1 MLRSDGGT
9 AHPDFSLVLRG
20 AAAVAERTLTIA
32 RPTAPKRPVLVNGG
46 AGVVVTVGGQPFAV
60 LGFTVS
66 RGKIVEI
73 DAIVGPERL
82 RGVDLDALSD

>member
-1 MLRSDGGT
+1 M
-9 AHPDFSLVLRG
+9 
-20 AAAVAERTLTIA
+20 AERTLTIA
-32 RPTAPKRPVLVNGG
+32 QPTAPKRPVLVNGG
-46 AGVVVTVGGQPFAV
+46 PGVVVTVGGQPFAV